1 MNYLFEFIN
10 IITNLDKNIY
20 EIVNMLGVW
29 FYILLFIVIFLETG
43 LFMALIL
50 PEESLLFVLGSLA
63 SAGMTNIFIVTF
75 AIIFASIIGDTVSY
89 LIGLKVG
96 NRILNCE
103 KDYILSKKYIIKS
116 QEFYNKN
123 GNKAVILSRL
133 IPLVRTFVP
142 LVAGMAKM
150 AYPKF
155 ILLDIIGSVPWILV
169 YVCGGYFFGNI
180 SIVKDNFSLVLIGVV
195 LLSILPVLIPHM
207 KKRLSRGD
215 TSEHD
220 ITVK

>member
-1 MNYLFEFIN
+1 MDYLFEFIN
-10 IITNLDKNIY
+10 IIRNLDKNIF
-20 EIVNMLGVW
+20 EIVNMFGVW

-50 PEESLLFVLGSLA
+50 PEESLLFVLGSLS
-63 SAGMTNIFIVTF
+63 SAGITNISTVTF
-75 AIIFASIIGDTVSY
+75 AIIFASIIGDSVSY

-96 NRILNCE
+96 NRILNSE

-142 LVAGMAKM
+142 FVAGMARM
-150 AYPKF
+150 EYSKF
-155 ILLDIIGSVPWILV
+155 IVLDIIGSVSWILV
-169 YVCGGYFFGNI
+169 YVGGGYFFGNI

-207 KKRLSRGD
+207 KKIMINVFRKPSNE
-215 TSEHD
+215 T
-220 ITVK
+220 